1 LLQAVKIAMA
11 PTRMTITRKVF
22 FLIKGTKL
30 AHRKKKLFRGT
41 EKRLRKAETFPFLAL
56 PGVAY
61 RTDVVEFL
69 IDVLLPKIEL
79 YCLQAGA
86 AKTVAVISGDK
97 GLFLIVHRDAIALAF
112 KDIAHFAFKG
122 GLAAATMFGF
132 VLAHAV
138 I

>member
-1 LLQAVKIAMA
+1 
-11 PTRMTITRKVF
+11 
-22 FLIKGTKL
+22 
-30 AHRKKKLFRGT
+30 
-41 EKRLRKAETFPFLAL
+41 LAL

-61 RTDVVEFL
+61 RANAVEFF
-69 IDVLLPKIEL
+69 IDVLLQKIEL
-79 YCLQAGA
+79 DCLQAGA
-86 AKTVAVISGDK
+86 TETVAVICGDK
-97 GLFLIVHRDAIALAF
+97 GFFGIVHLNAIALTF